1 MFMFD
6 KSKKVGL
13 VVLLFSGFAFCSE
26 VGEKIDGQ
34 TDGLT
39 SIRENSTLQNSSS
52 VPSEALKRYFEEE
65 KQKNIDFLK
74 DSDEAIKNFD
84 AQFLKIKKIESNVE
98 RCKEIGRIFV
108 PLNALKKDIEG
119 KKKVISPDILSNNRN
134 INDLFKEVDESVEA
148 YEQEFKNVI
157 EGLGLKRSHLQWGL
171 QVNVNAYSQAE
182 REQLFDNDTIELD
195 FVNLLDEIKQCE
207 AIISDA
213 LGAKNFKRYLGRLL
227 GNVQKETTKD
237 LQKYKDWKA
246 TILSTP
252 PVLNPGTA
260 VSGQAPMAGQSNDQ
274 KDHNVG
280 KNTASSNPNYIP
292 FTPSNMPSEKNDDE
306 KQLERLVRRLKR
318 VDEEYKKL
326 EKELE
331 DISMFQFSKISE
343 IIKTVKDVKAEI
355 SEDFPVNGEAAFKSK
370 QLNKPYDRII
380 QLGLYKVKCGVALI
394 ATGVAATAAA
404 GYAIYKTWFENG
416 NSNHQAVDERDV
428 KQVGLSDQNG
438 VIKVLL

>member
-1 MFMFD
+1 MFILD
-6 KSKKVGL
+6 KSKRMGL
-13 VVLLFSGFAFCSE
+13 TLLLFSGFTFCSE
-26 VGEKIDGQ
+26 SGEKTDGQ
-34 TDGLT
+34 TADLT
-39 SIRENSTLQNSSS
+39 LTGKSSTLQNSSS
-52 VPSEALKRYFEEE
+52 ASSDAFQKYFEEE
-65 KQKNIDFLK
+65 NQKNIDFLK
-74 DSDEAIKNFD
+74 ESDEAIKNFD

-157 EGLGLKRSHLQWGL
+157 EGLGLKRSHLQWRL

-182 REQLFDNDTIELD
+182 REQLFDNDTIELN

-207 AIISDA
+207 AIISGA

-227 GNVQKETTKD
+227 GNIQKETTGD

-246 TILSTP
+246 TILLAP
-252 PVLNPGTA
+252 PVLNPETP
-260 VSGQAPMAGQSNDQ
+260 VSGQTSMVGQSNDQ
-274 KDHNVG
+274 KNNNAMQ
-280 KNTASSNPNYIP
+280 NTFSGSGMSSEN
-292 FTPSNMPSEKNDDE
+292 NDDE
-306 KQLERLVRRLKR
+306 RQSRRLMWYLRLV
-318 VDEEYKKL
+318 DEKYKKL

-343 IIKTVKDVKAEI
+343 IIETVKDVRAEI
-355 SEDFPVNGEAAFKSK
+355 NEDFPVNGEAAFKSK

-416 NSNHQAVDERDV
+416 NSNHQVFDEQDV
-428 KQVGLSDQNG
+428 KQIGLSDQNG
-438 VIKVLL
+438 VIKGLL